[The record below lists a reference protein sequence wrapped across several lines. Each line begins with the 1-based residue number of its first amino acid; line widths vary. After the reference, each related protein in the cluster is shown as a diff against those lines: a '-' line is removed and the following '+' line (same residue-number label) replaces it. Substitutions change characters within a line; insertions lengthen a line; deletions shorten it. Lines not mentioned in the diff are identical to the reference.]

1 MENVSQTGAICIDF
15 VDIPATECSVA
26 LTDLLP
32 FLCLS
37 FVVFIIIIISLYF
50 ELKKK
55 KIIYFHLKNPEGL
68 CKRNNS
74 GFL

>member
-32 FLCLS
+32 FLRLS

-55 KIIYFHLKNPEGL
+55 KSFIFI
-68 CKRNNS
+68 
-74 GFL
+74 